1 MTLQLKQARSSL
13 VQFED
18 LYLSVFEG
26 DEYKKSR
33 EYKRQS
39 PKMRKAIDDLFKK
52 MDSKGSNFLNNFE
65 KVIKDVARKNRVP
78 EKKIM
83 DYFEKEAS
91 EFMS

>member
-1 MTLQLKQARSSL
+1 
-13 VQFED
+13 
-18 LYLSVFEG
+18 
-26 DEYKKSR
+26 
-33 EYKRQS
+33 
-39 PKMRKAIDDLFKK
+39 

>member
-13 VQFED
+13 VKFED

>member
-1 MTLQLKQARSSL
+1 M
-13 VQFED
+13 QFED

-65 KVIKDVARKNRVP
+65 KTISDVAKRHRVP
-78 EKKIM
+78 EKKLY